1 LIRRYGA
8 AMAEKWTTAALP
20 KMDGRTVVVT
30 GANSGIGQAAAR
42 ELGRAGAHVVLAVRD
57 LEKGE
62 RAAAEVPGDREVRRL
77 DLADLASVRAFA
89 EAWSGDLDVLVN
101 NAGVMAVPEGRTA
114 DGFELQFGTNHL
126 AHFAL
131 TGLLLP
137 AITDRVVTVSSGA
150 HRMGR
155 IDLDDLNWERRR
167 YRRWPAYGQSKL
179 ANLLFTMEL
188 QRRLDVAG
196 SPVRALAAHPGW
208 AATNL
213 QGRSGNPVL
222 DVAMRV
228 SNRFFA
234 QSEAMGALPTLYA
247 VAEDLPGGTYVGP
260 DGRAE
265 QRGHPTVVGRSAAA
279 RDADVARR
287 LWERSEELTGVHFPL
302 TPSTA

>member
-188 QRRLDVAG
+188 QRRLDEAG

-213 QGRSGNPVL
+213 QGRSGNAVL